1 MAAAAEAA
9 AGAVADTAHKVKLI
23 NFKGRRVPILLQV
36 SCRGQKTAWCGA
48 ARTLLRLLEAPAA
61 TPPTAWLPP
70 LAAFV
75 CNPGKYPRREHVCP
89 PRFTLEHP
97 YVFSN

>member
-36 SCRGQKTAWCGA
+36 SCRGQKTAWRGA
-48 ARTLLRLLEAPAA
+48 ARMLLRLLEAPAA
-61 TPPTAWLPP
+61 TPPTCCLRLQPWKVPSTGACLPTP
-70 LAAFV
+70 V
-75 CNPGKYPRREHVCP
+75 
-89 PRFTLEHP
+89 HP
-97 YVFSN
+97 